1 MCVLIYVYKEC
12 VYHFKLLFSATISN
26 SVVDVFWNI
35 TFVDLYWA
43 SLIKFSVVEINI
55 IINKRN

>member
-26 SVVDVFWNI
+26 SVVDVCFEI
-35 TFVDLYWA
+35 LHL
-43 SLIKFSVVEINI
+43 LICTELA
-55 IINKRN
+55 